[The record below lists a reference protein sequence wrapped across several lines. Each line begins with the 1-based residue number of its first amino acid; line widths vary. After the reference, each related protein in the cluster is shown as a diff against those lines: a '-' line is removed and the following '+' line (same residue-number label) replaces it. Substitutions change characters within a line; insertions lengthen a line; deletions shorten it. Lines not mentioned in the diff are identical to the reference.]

1 MIKNSLNDYINLIRP
16 TISTDIIDE
25 NNWQNISK
33 VAQYLPSALTTFFG
47 FESRLGTP
55 KAHCDFLLCADATE
69 TGKKVLG
76 DKEYSIQLSENLLI
90 HPVWKNVNIF
100 GQLWNDKGSIL
111 SEKINNIWLEFD
123 IDETLDNIPIPSC
136 FFAPQA
142 IYANQADEAI
152 KWVCDTALNLL
163 RGKSINPEIQAKLLT
178 CLQSLPSGA
187 YVFQIGLM
195 LARESDFIRVCIRDI
210 SHTKVIEFLQK
221 IGWIGSV
228 NELKSLLNDLAQYCD
243 RIDLD
248 IDIGS
253 EIAPKIGLECYLER
267 QPSLNPKWQLF
278 LEYLLEKGLV
288 IPEKKD
294 ALLNYTGYI
303 REKDYPELWPKNLSK
318 LSSLI
323 GSQYQRIFFK
333 SLHHIKVVYQENKCL
348 EAKAYLAVMN
358 TLIDQQRIQK
368 SKEFKNNSIQI
379 NNFLS
384 EQENKQLL
392 NFIIRN
398 KNQFQSATLHEDYQN
413 LGRKEENYRLS
424 SVLFDFPEWETIM
437 RDRISSI
444 LPDVIDKLG
453 IPPFPVAHIEAQI
466 TAHND
471 HNYFKLHNDNGTLE
485 SSGRVLTFVYYLC
498 QEPQPFTGG
507 ELKIYNSTS
516 PENLKPDSI
525 KTIEPINNSIVFF
538 LSQYMHEV
546 RPVNCP
552 SQDFAHSRFTVNG
565 WIWRKN

>member
-1 MIKNSLNDYINLIRP
+1 MIKNSLSDYINLIKP
-16 TISTDIIDE
+16 TISHQIID
-25 NNWQNISK
+25 NDTWKNINH
-33 VAQYLPSALTTFFG
+33 VAQFLPSATTTFFG
-47 FESRLGTP
+47 FESRLGVA
-55 KAHCDFLLCADATE
+55 KAHCDFLLCADGNEA
-69 TGKKVLG
+69 GKKVLG
-76 DKEYSIQLSENLLI
+76 DRTYSIKLPEYLLNNKI
-90 HPVWKNVNIF
+90 WININSF
-100 GQLWNDKGSIL
+100 CEEWNKPDSIL
-111 SEKINNIWLEFD
+111 LEKIDNIWLEFD
-123 IDETLDNIPIPSC
+123 IDDNLDDIPIPSC
-136 FFAPQA
+136 FFAPQP
-142 IYANQADEAI
+142 IYKNKNNEDLQWI
-152 KWVCDTALNLL
+152 WQCL
-163 RGKSINPEIQAKLLT
+163 KLLKGIEIKPDIKQNLSK
-178 CLQSLPSGA
+178 CFQLLPLGS

-195 LARESDFIRVCIRDI
+195 LARETDFIRICIRDI
-210 SHTKVIEFLQK
+210 NPSKITQYLEKLDWSGSIIELEKV
-221 IGWIGSV
+221 
-228 NELKSLLNDLAQYCD
+228 LNDLAKYSA

-248 IDIGS
+248 IDVGK

-278 LEYLLEKGLV
+278 LDYLLQKGLV

-303 REKDYPELWPKNLSK
+303 REKDYPELWPKTLSK
-318 LSSLI
+318 LSSLM

-333 SLHHIKVVYQENKCL
+333 SLHHIKLVYQENKCL
-348 EAKAYLAVMN
+348 EAKAYLAVSN
-358 TLIDQQRIQK
+358 TLINQQKIRESQHFNYSAVQVK
-368 SKEFKNNSIQI
+368 
-379 NNFLS
+379 NFLS
-384 EQENKQLL
+384 ETENQQLL
-392 NFIIRN
+392 NFIINNRT
-398 KNQFQSATLHEDYQN
+398 QFQSATIHEDYQN

-424 SVLFDFPEWETIM
+424 SVLFDFPEFETMIC
-437 RDRISSI
+437 DRISSI

-471 HNYFKLHNDNGTLE
+471 QNYYKLHNDNGTPE
-485 SSGRVLTFVYYLC
+485 SKGRVITFVYYLY
-498 QEPQPFTGG
+498 QLPKLFTGG